1 MTLMKKLSYI
11 FIILGVLTL
20 SYVGYGLL
28 DARRYQAEQARRFE
42 YTLKATQATPRA
54 GLAAPVSEGAPLGRI
69 EISRV
74 GLTAM
79 IQEGVGKETLHHA
92 VGHIPTT
99 PLPGARGNV
108 ALAGHRD
115 TFFRGLRHVRQDDEI
130 TLTTLTG
137 VYRYRV
143 QAMQVVAPE
152 ATEVL
157 NATAD
162 DTLTLVTCYP
172 FNFVGTAPQRFI
184 VRSQKLAP

>member
-11 FIILGVLTL
+11 FILLGILTL
-20 SYVGYGLL
+20 SYVSYGLL

-42 YTLKATQATPRA
+42 HALKETEAAPTAS
-54 GLAAPVSEGAPLGRI
+54 LAAPVSEGFPLGRI

-79 IQEGVGKETLHHA
+79 IQEGVAEETLHHA

-115 TFFRGLRHVRQDDEI
+115 TFFRGLRNVRQNDEI
-130 TLTTLTG
+130 TLTALTG

-143 QAMQVVAPE
+143 EATQVVAPE

-184 VRSQKLAP
+184 VRAHKITQ